1 MIYWDTSYLA
11 KLYLREAGTDA
22 VFQAFAGQ
30 GGIVCAE
37 HGRLELLAAFKRNQR
52 EGLLSAAQLE
62 TLWEK
67 HEQDQSAGLVEYL
80 PLSSP
85 LIQHACQTLLLL
97 PPSVYVRAADALH
110 LACAADAGLK
120 EIYSHDRHLLAAAPH
135 FKLRGIDVIGRD

>member
-11 KLYLREAGTDA
+11 KLYLREAGTDD
-22 VFQAFAGQ
+22 VLQAFAGQ
-30 GGIVCAE
+30 GGFVCGE

-52 EGLLSAAQLE
+52 EGLLTAARLK

-67 HEQDQSAGLVEYL
+67 HAQDEADGLVEYL

-85 LIQHACQTLLLL
+85 LIQHACQMLFVL
-97 PPSVYVRAADALH
+97 PPTIFLRASDALH

-135 FKLRGIDVIGRD
+135 FGLKGLDVIKPA